1 MKFKTF
7 YKLFYMHRFKKSS
20 GVLKLYLYIV
30 LPIRFLLNT
39 FFFPK
44 KIDLD
49 LLERISPDLYKKNI
63 NFLFEYFNSDKG
75 EFFVDQYMQPIKKN
89 YQKIPAHGYSK
100 FYEKFFFD
108 QKEKNY
114 NILELGSFYG
124 NGSASLF
131 FYFKYS
137 TIYSGDIYPDL
148 FRYKSKRIN
157 NFFIDT
163 SLEDSIKKTLL
174 SKKISFDIIIED
186 AGHFFK
192 DQIISLFLLFRKLN
206 SGGLFI
212 IEELDFP
219 DTRKDMNVNK
229 EKPTLR
235 NILLS
240 IIEKKEFDSK
250 YVSKDDKRYLLENYA
265 FVEIFKG
272 NVNEIA
278 FIKKK

>member
-7 YKLFYMHRFKKSS
+7 YNLFYSHRFKKASI
-20 GVLKLYLYIV
+20 VLKLYLYIA
-30 LPIRFLLNT
+30 LPVRFLLNT
-39 FFFPK
+39 FFFLR

-49 LLERISPDLYKKNI
+49 LLEHTSSYLFKKNL
-63 NFLFEYFNSDKG
+63 NFLFEHFNSDKG
-75 EFFVDQYMQPIKKN
+75 SFFVDQYMQPIKRSYK
-89 YQKIPAHGYSK
+89 KIPAHGYSQ
-100 FYEKFFFD
+100 FYEKFFS
-108 QKEKNY
+108 EKKDKNC

-124 NGSASLF
+124 NACASLF

-137 TIYSGDIYPDL
+137 QIYSGDIYPDL

-163 SLEDSIKKTLL
+163 SSEDSIKKTLL
-174 SKKISFDIIIED
+174 NKKISFDIIIED
-186 AGHFFK
+186 AGHFLK

-219 DTRKDMNVNK
+219 DTRKDMNINN
-229 EKPTLR
+229 EKPSLR

-250 YVSKDDKRYLLENYA
+250 YVLKDDKRYLLENYA
-265 FVEIFKG
+265 FIKIFKG

>member
-7 YKLFYMHRFKKSS
+7 YKLFYAHRFKKASR
-20 GVLKLYLYIV
+20 VLKLYLYIV
-30 LPIRFLLNT
+30 LPIRFFLNT
-39 FFFPK
+39 FFFLR

-49 LLERISPDLYKKNI
+49 LLEHTSSYLFKKNL
-63 NFLFEYFNSDKG
+63 NFLFEHFNSDKG
-75 EFFVDQYMQPIKKN
+75 SFFVDQYAQPIKKN
-89 YQKIPAHGYSK
+89 YKKIPAHGYSQ
-100 FYEKFFFD
+100 FYEKFFSEK
-108 QKEKNY
+108 KEKNC

-124 NGSASLF
+124 NACASLF

-137 TIYSGDIYPDL
+137 QIYSGDIYPDL

-163 SLEDSIKKTLL
+163 SSEDSIKKTLL
-174 SKKISFDIIIED
+174 NKKISFDIIIED
-186 AGHFFK
+186 AGHFLK

-219 DTRKDMNVNK
+219 DTRKDMNINN

-240 IIEKKEFDSK
+240 IIEKKKFDSK
-250 YVSKDDKRYLLENYA
+250 YISEDNKRYLLENYS
-265 FVEIFKG
+265 FIEIFKG
-272 NVNEIA
+272 SVNEIA

>member
-7 YKLFYMHRFKKSS
+7 YKLFYVHRFKKAS
-20 GVLKLYLYIV
+20 GALKLYLYIV
-30 LPIRFLLNT
+30 LPIRYFLNT

-49 LLERISPDLYKKNI
+49 LLEHTSSYLSEKNL
-63 NFLFEYFNSDKG
+63 NFLFEHFNSDKG
-75 EFFVDQYMQPIKKN
+75 NFFVDQYMQPIKRN
-89 YQKIPAHGYSK
+89 YKKIPAHGYSK

-108 QKEKNY
+108 KKEKNY

-124 NGSASLF
+124 NATASFF

-137 TIYSGDIYPDL
+137 KIYTGDIYPDL

-163 SLEDSIKKTLL
+163 SSMNSIKNTLL
-174 SKKISFDIIIED
+174 NKKISFDIIIED
-186 AGHFFK
+186 AGHFLK

-219 DTRKDMNVNK
+219 NTRKDMNINN

-240 IIEKKEFDSK
+240 ITEKKEFDSK
-250 YVSKDDKRYLLENYA
+250 YVSEDDKRYLLENYA
-265 FVEIFKG
+265 FIEIFKG
-272 NVNEIA
+272 NVNEIV